1 MSDAGGDL
9 CGSVLAEILLA
20 VVFLPELLAVLGIGS
35 GVSAIVLR
43 VSAILRSGV
52 LLGGILFLPE
62 PLAVLGIGSG
72 VSAIVLCVSA
82 ILRGGAV

>member
-1 MSDAGGDL
+1 MSYAGGDL

-20 VVFLPELLAVLGIGS
+20 VVFLPELLAVLGIRSGVS
-35 GVSAIVLR
+35 PIVLGVSAIVLG

-52 LLGGILFLPE
+52 FWGGILFLPE

-72 VSAIVLCVSA
+72 VSAIV
-82 ILRGGAV
+82 